1 MLKIYSNE
9 HIQFPNEKKTGT
21 RTLTKSNCKIIQKPF
36 LVIFFFISTLRD
48 ISLSGCW
55 TNHLRIQKTTC
66 LFFWR
71 LLARG
76 FLFQNVIQFLFS
88 FSKQFPCKP
97 DCFCKFKY
105 FMEIHFL
112 TLASTSWNTIYLKVS
127 GSKFQI

>member
-48 ISLSGCW
+48 IFLSGCW

-66 LFFWR
+66 LFFRR

-88 FSKQFPCKP
+88 FSKRSVHEKNNFLVSQIVFANLNILW
-97 DCFCKFKY
+97 KFI
-105 FMEIHFL
+105 F
-112 TLASTSWNTIYLKVS
+112 
-127 GSKFQI
+127 